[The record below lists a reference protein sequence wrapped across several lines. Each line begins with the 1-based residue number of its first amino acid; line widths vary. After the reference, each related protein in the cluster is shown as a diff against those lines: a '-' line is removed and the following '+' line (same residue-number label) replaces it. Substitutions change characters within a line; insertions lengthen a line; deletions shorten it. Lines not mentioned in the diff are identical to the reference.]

1 MIQKNKVL
9 TTEDSRIS
17 PICARRTTAQEDCL
31 AITERELPM
40 NTTEETWIFEVG
52 EKICVGRTTPKL
64 VNTLV
69 KVIKWLNH
77 LGSGRVD
84 DIYLESRHNI
94 HDNPRIK
101 GIGL

>member
-1 MIQKNKVL
+1 MIQKNEVL
-9 TTEDSRIS
+9 TTEDNRIS

-31 AITERELPM
+31 AITEGELPM
-40 NTTEETWIFEVG
+40 NTTEQTWIFEVG
-52 EKICVGRTTPKL
+52 EKTCVGRTTPKL

-84 DIYLESRHNI
+84 DSYLESRHNI